1 MKLYEILLPVYR
13 NNCGHYKLERADFL
27 RRLETMAGGYTLC
40 PIVEGAWHD
49 NGETQ
54 IEDMIPVRVA
64 CDPQVWRNIVSLAL
78 VTFADQKSI
87 LWYVLAD
94 DVTFA
99 SRNAALEECQ
109 TCAGY
114 PKHPVHPL
122 ELDVPA
128 ALDALAD
135 QIEGNRPNMAETLR
149 ELARDERDNT
159 EEE

>member
-13 NNCGHYKLERADFL
+13 NSGAHYKIERADFL
-27 RRLETMAGGYTLC
+27 RRVETMAGGYTQCLS
-40 PIVEGAWHD
+40 VKGAWRD

-94 DVTFA
+94 DVTFTT
-99 SRNAALEECQ
+99 REAAPE
-109 TCAGY
+109 
-114 PKHPVHPL
+114 
-122 ELDVPA
+122 DR
-128 ALDALAD
+128 DAIVWHD
-135 QIEGNRPNMAETLR
+135 TR
-149 ELARDERDNT
+149 ENSDSDMER
-159 EEE
+159 E